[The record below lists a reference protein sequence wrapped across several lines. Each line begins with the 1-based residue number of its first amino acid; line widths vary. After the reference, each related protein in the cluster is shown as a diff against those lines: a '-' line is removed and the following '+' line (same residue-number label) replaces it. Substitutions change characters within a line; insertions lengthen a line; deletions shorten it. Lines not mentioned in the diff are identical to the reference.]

1 MQTDTDVQA
10 LLQSDK
16 ASHYGTHGKLVMQ
29 EQTIRKA
36 YIMSE
41 QEYEKLINTIKR
53 KKVTAEDK
61 ERFCISDSGAGIY
74 NMALDHVIEV
84 IEKMF
89 KGEE

>member
-1 MQTDTDVQA
+1 
-10 LLQSDK
+10 
-16 ASHYGTHGKLVMQ
+16 
-29 EQTIRKA
+29 
-36 YIMSE
+36 MSE
-41 QEYEKLINTIKR
+41 QEYEKLINAIKR

-61 ERFCISDSGAGIY
+61 ERFCISDRGAGIY

>member
-16 ASHYGTHGKLVMQ
+16 ASDNGTHGKLVMSQ
-29 EQTIRKA
+29 QTLRKA
-36 YIMSE
+36 YKMSE
-41 QEYEKLINTIKR
+41 QEHEKLINAIKR
-53 KKVTAEDK
+53 KRVTEEDK

-84 IEKMF
+84 IEEMF

>member
-1 MQTDTDVQA
+1 
-10 LLQSDK
+10 
-16 ASHYGTHGKLVMQ
+16 MQ

-36 YIMSE
+36 YKMSE
-41 QEYEKLINTIKR
+41 QEHEKLINAIKR
-53 KKVTAEDK
+53 KRVTEEDK

-74 NMALDHVIEV
+74 NLALDHVTEV